1 DAAGNES
8 LDGPSTTF
16 RIDVVAPT
24 WPADASLMAAVTG
37 NAATLTW
44 TAAADNVAV
53 AGYRLFQDAQVVA
66 ETDPGTLSAQVASL
80 SPNIV
85 HSFQVQAFDRASN
98 VSTDG
103 PTVTVRIDTLP
114 PSWPNGAVLTATRI
128 DPSTVAL
135 AWSTANDDVLVAGYR
150 LFQNGQPSTD
160 VGAGTHTFTVAALDP
175 SAAYTFQ
182 VQAFDAAGN
191 VSTDGPRV
199 DVGASV

>member
-1 DAAGNES
+1 
-8 LDGPSTTF
+8 
-16 RIDVVAPT
+16 
-24 WPADASLMAAVTG
+24 
-37 NAATLTW
+37 
-44 TAAADNVAV
+44 
-53 AGYRLFQDAQVVA
+53 
-66 ETDPGTLSAQVASL
+66 
-80 SPNIV
+80 
-85 HSFQVQAFDRASN
+85 FDRASN

-199 DVGASV
+199 DVGASVGAPTWPDGSALFVLPNGAAGTVQLFWQPADDDVGVTGYALFQDGRPLAQVS